1 VRIART
7 GDKVGK
13 QPAEPSLML
22 VVYVLLLGA
31 LALYTAYVRNFQ
43 HTIVAFASRLDD
55 LAGAHLMS
63 RGQRLRTVAVLAGWP
78 LAVGIGML
86 FVAWWKAV
94 ALVVGAFLILV
105 PTLGVLTP
113 RPESPHYVTRI
124 RGDLRRRIASGGRDV
139 AELRGIL
146 EGLDRITRRST

>member
-1 VRIART
+1 
-7 GDKVGK
+7 
-13 QPAEPSLML
+13 ML

-31 LALYTAYVRNFQ
+31 LALFTAYVRNFQ
-43 HTIVAFASRLDD
+43 HTIVAFGSRLDD
-55 LAGAHLMS
+55 MAGAQLLS
-63 RGQRLRTVAVLAGWP
+63 RGQRLRTVGVLAGWP

-105 PTLGVLTP
+105 PALGVLTP
-113 RPESPHYVTRI
+113 RPGSRHYVARI
-124 RGDLRRRIASGGRDV
+124 RDDLRRRINGGGRDV

-146 EGLDRITRRST
+146 ERLDELTGPPST